1 MKTEHIT
8 AIQADGWRVAEG
20 VAVDNDT
27 FTDGSWS
34 GCDYRITTGFAKDLA
49 VNIHITGR
57 KSFGHPSSINTYI
70 DLFDG
75 VNREVYKTRAKIEFV
90 RDGEESEF
98 VGGIVYSDVD
108 LVALKVFSQIDETF
122 LRLEAT

>member
-34 GCDYRITTGFAKDLA
+34 GCDYRITTGAAKGLA
-49 VNIHITGR
+49 VNVHITGR
-57 KSFGHPSSINTYI
+57 KSFGTRFYTW
-70 DLFDG
+70 
-75 VNREVYKTRAKIEFV
+75 KTRVKIEFV
-90 RDGEESEF
+90 KDGEESEF